1 MIIQLNLLPDI
12 KLDYIKTRRTKRMV
26 TLIATGVAAVSLG
39 LLILL
44 FVVVNVLQKQH
55 ISNLTDDI
63 KADSAKL
70 ESTPD
75 LNKILTI
82 QNQLNALPQ
91 LHNTKPQTT
100 RLFAYLKQ
108 LVPNDVTISQLDLD
122 YGTGTMIFTGSTE
135 NIEDINRFADTL
147 KFTTYR
153 NAATA
158 DAPAKAFTSVVLT
171 SFARNDEGSNYQITA
186 KFDPAIFD
194 TTKQIEFIVP
204 KTVTTRSQ
212 TEKPAALFEQEG
224 N

>member
-12 KLDYIKTRRTKRMV
+12 KLDYIKARRTKRIV
-26 TLIATGVAAVSLG
+26 TLIASAVAGISLS
-39 LLILL
+39 LLVLL

-55 ISNLTDDI
+55 INNLTDDI

-70 ESTPD
+70 QNTPD
-75 LNKILTI
+75 LNKVLTI
-82 QNQLNALPQ
+82 QNQLNALPA
-91 LHNTKPQTT
+91 LHNAKPETS
-100 RLFAYLKQ
+100 RLFPYLKQ

-122 YGTGTMIFTGSTE
+122 YSTGAMIFTGSTA
-135 NIEDINRFADTL
+135 NVEDINTFADTL

-153 NAATA
+153 TVNTT
-158 DAPAKAFTSVVLT
+158 DEPAKAFPSVVLT

-194 TTKQIEFIVP
+194 TTKKIEFIVP